1 MENRLKKVYIY
12 LENGTYLEANS
23 FGADNTSVGEIVFN
37 TSMSGY
43 QEIMSDPSYAGQ
55 FVTFTMPEI
64 GNVGVNKQ
72 DMESLSAH
80 AKGMIVRKYQK
91 RYSNFRAE
99 ESLDSFLVKHNVMG
113 ICDIDTRY
121 LTKMLRTEGAM
132 MMIASTEISDKEEL
146 KKLLEAAPRI
156 EDINY
161 IDQVSTKQSYIHTSS
176 TYSQTKFEYDEAS
189 VVEAKIAVIDFG
201 VKRNIL
207 NEMVNAG
214 ISVEVIPNDF
224 VAEDLVDKYKTGHI
238 DGVFLSNGP
247 GDPLVLKKE
256 QEQIKK
262 LIGAKVPMF
271 GICLGHQLL
280 SISHGYDTYKLKF
293 GHHGGNH
300 PVKNEKSGLIEITAQ
315 NHNYNVPDN
324 IVQIAEITHTN
335 LFDNTI
341 EGLRYNDEPIF
352 SVQHHPEASPGPK
365 ESAYIFAEFKDMM
378 KKERMKL

>member
-1 MENRLKKVYIY
+1 MQMNTATKKVYIY
-12 LENGTYLEANS
+12 LENGIFLEANS
-23 FGADNTSVGEIVFN
+23 FGADDTVVGEIVFN

-64 GNVGVNKQ
+64 GNVGVNQQ
-72 DMESLSAH
+72 DMESSTAH
-80 AKGMIVRKYQK
+80 AKGMLVRKYQD

-99 ESLDSFLVKHNVMG
+99 ESLETFLLKHNIMG
-113 ICDIDTRY
+113 ICNIDTRF
-121 LTKMLRTEGAM
+121 LTKMIRNEGAM
-132 MMIASTEISDKEEL
+132 MMIASTVISDKEEL
-146 KKLLEAAPRI
+146 KKILENSPRI
-156 EDINY
+156 EDVNY
-161 IDQVSTKQSYIHTSS
+161 IEQVSTKTAYKHSTS
-176 TYSQTKFEYDEAS
+176 TYSNTEFEYETPPTPQAQ
-189 VVEAKIAVIDFG
+189 IAVIDFG

-207 NEMVNAG
+207 NELVSAG
-214 ISVEVIPNDF
+214 IGVEVIPNDF
-224 VAEDLVDKYKTGHI
+224 NAEALIEKYNSKEI

-262 LIGAKVPMF
+262 LIAAKVPMF

-280 SISHGYDTYKLKF
+280 SISHGYDTFKLKF

-300 PVKNEKSGLIEITAQ
+300 PVKNVKTGLVEITAQ

-324 IVQIAEITHTN
+324 IVDIAEVTHIN

-341 EGLRYNDEPIF
+341 EGLKYNDSPIF

-365 ESAYIFAEFKDMM
+365 ESRYIFSEFLSLIK
-378 KKERMKL
+378 R